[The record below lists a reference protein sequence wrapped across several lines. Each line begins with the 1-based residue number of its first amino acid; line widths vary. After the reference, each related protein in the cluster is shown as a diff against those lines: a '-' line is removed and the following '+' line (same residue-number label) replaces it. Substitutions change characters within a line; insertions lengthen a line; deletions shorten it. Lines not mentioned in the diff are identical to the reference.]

1 LVRILAWVVTAGI
14 LFLLFRRTPVKEVV
28 AAARGAAS
36 WEVPVTLALVAA
48 LYICDTFAIWKT
60 FAWFVAP
67 MPFVDVLLVRG
78 ATYLFAALNY
88 NVGQGAIVYFVHKKT
103 GAPVMRAVAT
113 VLLMMGINV
122 LALLFLASI
131 GLLAAPEV
139 PRAVTTIV
147 AVAYVGLL
155 IYVVALLIRPRA
167 LVSRPLF
174 DVVLGAGIGG
184 HVRALMVRLP
194 HIGALFAFQ
203 LALLWGFHV
212 AVPVVT
218 AMAALPIVFLAA
230 ALPIS
235 VQGLG
240 TTQAAMIYFFA
251 RYAPG
256 DHAAQQATVMAA
268 SLVGQALALA
278 FQALV
283 GIICLR
289 SRVGRTVGQDQGEEA
304 AALASAKSQS

>member
-1 LVRILAWVVTAGI
+1 VIRILAWVVTAAI
-14 LFLLFRRTPVKEVV
+14 LFLLFRRIPIKEVL
-28 AAARGAAS
+28 AAARGAAP
-36 WEVPVTLALVAA
+36 WEVPVTLTLVAA
-48 LYICDTFAIWKT
+48 LYVCDTFAIWKT

-131 GLLAAPEV
+131 GLIAAPGV
-139 PRAVTTIV
+139 PPAVTMIV
-147 AVAYVGLL
+147 AVAYAGLA
-155 IYVVALLIRPRA
+155 IYIVALVVRPRGLA
-167 LVSRPLF
+167 RRPIF
-174 DVVLGAGIGG
+174 DVVLAAGVGG
-184 HVRALMVRLP
+184 HLRALVVRLP

-212 AVPVVT
+212 AVPVVA

-251 RYAPG
+251 GYAPG
-256 DHAAQQATVMAA
+256 DRAAQQATVMAA

-283 GIICLR
+283 GLICLR
-289 SRVGRTVGQDQGEEA
+289 SRVGRTVGRGQFEEPMPA
-304 AALASAKSQS
+304 AATSRS